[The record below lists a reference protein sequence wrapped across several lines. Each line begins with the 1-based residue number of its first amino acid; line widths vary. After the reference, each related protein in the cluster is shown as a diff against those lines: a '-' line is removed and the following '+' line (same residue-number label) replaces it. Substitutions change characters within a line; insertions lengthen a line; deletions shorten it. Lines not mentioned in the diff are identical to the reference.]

1 MSEDD
6 RFGRNQGLPEPMQ
19 GKWLGEDDDT
29 ETLVVDG
36 SDVSYQGR
44 PIPYDWFTVG
54 TEDGALNVNF
64 GVDDPARQDSFVREN
79 LCGLV
84 ISPEGKFLGWNAKF
98 GTSFVR
104 VA

>member
-1 MSEDD
+1 MSGGN
-6 RFGRNQGLPEPMQ
+6 RLGRNQALPEPMQ
-19 GKWLGEDDDT
+19 GRWLGGDEDT

-36 SDVSYQGR
+36 SDVSYQGQ
-44 PIPYDWFTVG
+44 PILYDWFTVS

-64 GVDDPARQDSFVREN
+64 GVDDPTRQDSFASEN

-84 ISPEGKFLGWNAKF
+84 ISPEGEFLGWNTRF

-104 VA
+104 AA